1 MDDSPAIR
9 QGRQVLNWKSREIGS
24 TLDWLVVWN
33 HGILWLSHDIGNFI
47 IPTDFHSI
55 IFQGGRVKTTNQ
67 METTDLIPRKWDLI
81 PQS

>member
-1 MDDSPAIR
+1 
-9 QGRQVLNWKSREIGS
+9 
-24 TLDWLVVWN
+24 LVVWN
-33 HGILWLSHDIGNFI
+33 QGILWLSHDIGNFI